1 MSQPRHG
8 GVSLSTRDRKFFC
21 DILLVVG
28 GLVDSHFPAISRGCT
43 DNVQYVTCSG
53 ASVQTRKI
61 EHMIRSGD
69 AATARRWHTNDFLI
83 RLANGEEPTS
93 SAADVPAWAST
104 DTSSSAGASFGVPSL
119 SLVAGDAPRHEQLS
133 VLRNDAWEDRTLE
146 VFGARTRSRWALDV
160 LVGRATHFGHD
171 WASLRAAGLAGTNA
185 DGKRRSPLDSIS
197 VNKLFALVETLHERG
212 IDREAEKALLSVIA
226 ERFINGES
234 LGKSH
239 QSSLA
244 VLLVQNGLIDQAR
257 LVSPLFVKDTWL
269 THAVSVQL
277 EHPGLGGS
285 IDTMLARM
293 NEPYRRLA
301 IESIELDGVEPSFA
315 GLRASAQTQVNDGAL
330 VSVAVI
336 YDRVDEA
343 LLASVRS
350 ILAQTYQNW
359 ELLLVGASPS
369 AALKKLA
376 SSDARIRLVS
386 IVKSADPRS
395 LRNEALQTATGEY
408 FTLQGAASWAH
419 PHRLEAQVYDLTAN
433 PSRIAN
439 TVHGLTV
446 SERLDFVTGAGAALA
461 MSDSTLLFHRSTA
474 LEVVGYFDASSPI
487 IDIDYRTRLEAASK
501 TTVEALVP
509 GAPLI
514 FDLES
519 ETNAPSTGVWHPFA
533 KLAALSAESYRAK
546 LIETGELDPHVDISG
561 PGAPVDS
568 PSDAHFDIIVVL
580 DGRELSSRRR
590 FLRAVVAEVR
600 AARAAGK
607 SVALVQSYSMLGPR
621 ANAKFPTD
629 LQGLISRG
637 DVTLL
642 ADDADADART
652 VIVRHAG
659 AAQGHPAEKRAITAE
674 RVVVVEDTRAGDER
688 GRTIASSDVIGTVS
702 AWFGKAPEWAIA
714 LPEMPVATV
723 SAVAFDASGLR
734 LMISDSSPERIRRV
748 RVINGETTV
757 TLTPTVVSAELV
769 AAADPSGEFVA
780 GEWKVVLETDA
791 GGGILVD
798 QACPISPDVVIWNS
812 QDNVAVRV
820 ANGEALRLLPDRSSD
835 DALSSV
841 EFSRKYLIA
850 SVTEAKADQGRFVL
864 AIDGK
869 NASPLTGV
877 YALREVDGGV
887 VRRRDFT
894 AATETGQKTWR
905 RTLAKF
911 AGSRWRLFGSFQTP
925 LGRVEFPL
933 VLDATA
939 TTAGTRDWQ
948 PQVLSGGR
956 IFIAP
961 PVPGRIASVG
971 QRVSKAAQGAVIE
984 PAWKALRTI
993 APRGGTK
1000 DRIVFGPQH
1009 AVSRLAS
1016 APTVSMVMPVYNVEP
1031 YLDVAISSVLDQDF
1045 ADLELIIVDDASTDN
1060 GRAIIEKY
1068 WKKDKRV
1075 RVFGLDHNTLG
1086 GAGIPSNVG
1095 IRAALG
1101 TYVAFAD
1108 SDDHVTRDGL
1118 AMLVASAQ
1126 SNKADLAVGD
1136 FRTFTA
1142 EDATGTESYDRAV
1155 WADLPV
1161 GEVISAAS
1169 NPDLFRLSPVP
1180 WRKLYRREFLQEH
1193 DILYPEGDY
1202 FYEDNPLHWFVLSR
1216 AERVVLCDTVVSF
1229 HRMEREGQTMSAQ
1242 TYKLGAFVNHANTT
1256 MRFLEGAKGANRT
1269 ALFEAFI
1276 GYLDRT
1282 HWTATRQSQPVA
1294 SALVKRGFGEVYRK
1308 SVAAAPGVKL
1318 SPRTKTKM
1326 AEDQAAYPDVDLTIV
1341 IPVFNNADLVSG
1353 TIDSLL
1359 TLRGISFNVLLV
1371 DDGSTDDSLA
1381 VMQGYE
1387 SRHSNVHVF
1396 AQGNRGAGRARNSVI
1411 PLATGRYTY
1420 FLDADDHIDSR
1431 SLAAAVRHAD
1441 ATSADLVFVKYR
1453 IDYVD
1458 EGRTRGMFDADR
1470 DLWKQA
1476 ESAKT
1481 GPEKENLAVRLINYP
1496 WNRIIRTTLLHDANI
1511 FFGATIVHNDVLFH
1525 WHSIVSANA
1534 IEFFDVEV
1542 CVHKKFAVRQQVTN
1556 VNDGRRM
1563 AVLEA
1568 LRDTHS
1574 RISHLDHYSDV
1585 REEWQKFAAHLL
1597 TWAQE
1602 RIPADLQ
1609 SEYARR
1615 RAQLTASFEQN

>member
-1 MSQPRHG
+1 
-8 GVSLSTRDRKFFC
+8 
-21 DILLVVG
+21 
-28 GLVDSHFPAISRGCT
+28 
-43 DNVQYVTCSG
+43 
-53 ASVQTRKI
+53 
-61 EHMIRSGD
+61 MIRSGD
-69 AATARRWHTNDFLI
+69 AATARRWHTNDFLV
-83 RLANGEEPTS
+83 RLANREEPTS
-93 SAADVPAWAST
+93 SAEAIPAWAST
-104 DTSSSAGASFGVPSL
+104 ETTSSTGASFGVPSL
-119 SLVAGDAPRHEQLS
+119 ALVAGDAPRHERLS

-146 VFGARTRSRWALDV
+146 VFGARTRSQWALDL
-160 LVGRATHFGHD
+160 LVGRATQFGHD
-171 WASLRAAGLAGTNA
+171 WASLRSAALDGTTT
-185 DGKRRSPLDSIS
+185 DGKRRSPLDAIS
-197 VNKLFALVETLHERG
+197 LNKLFAIVDTLHERG
-212 IDREAEKALLSVIA
+212 IDREAETALLRVIA
-226 ERFINGES
+226 ERFVNGES
-234 LGKSH
+234 LGKGH
-239 QSSLA
+239 QSSMA
-244 VLLVQNGLIDQAR
+244 VLLIQNGLIDQAR
-257 LVSPLFVKDTWL
+257 SASSLFEKDTWL

-277 EHPGLGGS
+277 EHPDVGGS
-285 IDTMLARM
+285 VEAMLARM

-301 IESIELDGVEPSFA
+301 IESVELVGAEPSFS
-315 GLRASAQTQVNDGAL
+315 GLRATAQHQATDGAL

-336 YDRVDEA
+336 YERADDA
-343 LLASVRS
+343 LLTSVRS

-359 ELLLVGASPS
+359 ELLLVGAAQS

-376 SSDARIRLVS
+376 ASDARVRLISVDGKA
-386 IVKSADPRS
+386 VDARD
-395 LRNEALQTATGEY
+395 LRNEALRSAKGEF

-419 PHRLEAQVYDLTAN
+419 PHRLETQVHDLVVN
-433 PSRIAN
+433 PSRLAN
-439 TVHGLTV
+439 TVHALTV
-446 SERLDFVTGAGAALA
+446 SARFDVITAAGATLNA
-461 MSDSTLLFHRSTA
+461 SDSTLLFHRSTA
-474 LEVVGYFDASSPI
+474 LDVIGYFDTFSSI
-487 IDIDYRTRLEAASK
+487 IDIEYRMRLEAASK
-501 TTVEALVP
+501 TKVEALVP
-509 GAPLI
+509 GAPLVL
-514 FDLES
+514 DLES
-519 ETNAPSTGVWHPFA
+519 DVSETASGVWQPAA
-533 KLAALSAESYRAK
+533 KLAALSSTQHRAK
-546 LIETGELDPHVDISG
+546 LIETGELDPHVELSEA
-561 PGAPVDS
+561 GAGSSLPRPAGDS
-568 PSDAHFDIIVVL
+568 NTEFDIIVVL
-580 DGRELSSRRR
+580 DGRELSSRRD
-590 FLRAVVAEVR
+590 FLRTVVAELR
-600 AARAAGK
+600 AARESGK
-607 SVALVQSYSMLGPR
+607 RVALVQSYSMLGPR

-629 LQGLISRG
+629 LQGLINRG
-637 DVTLL
+637 EVTLL
-642 ADDADADART
+642 ADDAEAHADA

-659 AAQGHPAEKRAITAE
+659 AAQGNPAETRTIAAK
-674 RVVVVEDTRAGDER
+674 RVVVVEDARAGDER
-688 GRTIASSDVIGTVS
+688 GRTIASSDVIETVS

-714 LPEMPVATV
+714 LPEMPAAAIT
-723 SAVAFDASGLR
+723 AVAFDAPGAR
-734 LMISDSSPERIRRV
+734 LMISDSSPDRIRRV
-748 RVINGETTV
+748 RLINGETIV
-757 TLTPTVVSAELV
+757 TFTPIVVAPELV
-769 AAADPSGEFVA
+769 ATADPSGELAA
-780 GEWKVVLETDA
+780 GDWKVVLDVDA
-791 GGGILVD
+791 GGGNLVE
-798 QACPISPDVVIWNS
+798 QPCPVSPDVIMWNS
-812 QDNVAVRV
+812 QDNMAVRV
-820 ANGEALRLLPDRSSD
+820 AEGGALRLLPDRSSD
-835 DALSSV
+835 DTLSSSD
-841 EFSRKYLIA
+841 FSRKYLTA
-850 SVTEAKADQGRFVL
+850 SVAEAKVGDGRITL
-864 AIDGK
+864 TIDGRA
-869 NASPLTGV
+869 ASPLADV
-877 YALREVDGGV
+877 YALREVEGGV

-894 AATETGQKTWR
+894 ATSDAAGQKTWR

-933 VLDATA
+933 ALDATA
-939 TTAGTRDWQ
+939 TTVGTRDWQ

-993 APRGGTK
+993 TPRGSAK

-1009 AVSRLAS
+1009 AASRLTS
-1016 APTVSMVMPVYNVEP
+1016 TPTVSMVMPVYNVEP
-1031 YLDVAISSVLDQDF
+1031 FLDVAISSVLDQDF
-1045 ADLELIIVDDASTDN
+1045 SDLELIIVDDASTDN

-1095 IRAALG
+1095 IRAAIG

-1118 AMLVASAQ
+1118 ALLVASAQ
-1126 SNKADLAVGD
+1126 SNKADLAIGD

-1142 EDATGTESYDRAV
+1142 DDATGTESYDRAV

-1180 WRKLYRREFLQEH
+1180 WRKLYRRVFLQEH

-1256 MRFLEGAKGANRT
+1256 MRFLDGAKGTNRT

-1282 HWTATRQSQPVA
+1282 HWTATRQTQPVA

-1341 IPVFNNADLVSG
+1341 IPVFNNADLVGG

-1359 TLRGISFNVLLV
+1359 TLRGITFNVLLV

-1387 SRHSNVHVF
+1387 SRHTNVHVF

-1420 FLDADDHIDSR
+1420 FLDADDHVDSR
-1431 SLAAAVRHAD
+1431 SLAAAIRHAD
-1441 ATSADLVFVKYR
+1441 ATTADLVFVKYR

-1511 FFGATIVHNDVLFH
+1511 FFGATVVHNDVLFH

-1574 RISHLDHYSDV
+1574 RISHLDHYGDV
-1585 REEWQKFAAHLL
+1585 RDEWQQFAAHLL

-1602 RIPADLQ
+1602 RIPAELQ
-1609 SEYARR
+1609 GEYARR
-1615 RAQLTASFEQN
+1615 RALLTASFEQD

>member
-1 MSQPRHG
+1 MIGPDP
-8 GVSLSTRDRKFFC
+8 STAR
-21 DILLVVG
+21 
-28 GLVDSHFPAISRGCT
+28 
-43 DNVQYVTCSG
+43 
-53 ASVQTRKI
+53 
-61 EHMIRSGD
+61 
-69 AATARRWHTNDFLI
+69 RRWHTKDLI
-83 RLANGEEPTS
+83 VRLANGDEETS
-93 SAADVPAWAST
+93 SPSALPAWT
-104 DTSSSAGASFGVPSL
+104 EPETVPSAGAAFGIASL
-119 SLVAGDAPRHEQLS
+119 AAVADDPMRQERLA

-146 VFGARTRSRWALDV
+146 VFGARTRSIWALDA
-160 LVGRATHFGHD
+160 LVGRATRFGHD
-171 WASLRAAGLAGTNA
+171 WESLRVAAVEGAKA
-185 DGKRRSPLDSIS
+185 DGAHRPPLDD
-197 VNKLFALVETLHERG
+197 LTLHALLGVVDVLHEREF
-212 IDREAEKALLSVIA
+212 DQEAAEAILTVIA
-226 ERFINGES
+226 ERFAAGEH
-234 LGKSH
+234 LGKRH
-239 QSSLA
+239 QASLVERLIQHDLIEQARA
-244 VLLVQNGLIDQAR
+244 VLPLIE
-257 LVSPLFVKDTWL
+257 KGTWR
-269 THAVSVQL
+269 THALTVQL
-277 EHPGLGGS
+277 EHPRVGGS
-285 IDTMLARM
+285 LDNMLSRL
-293 NEPYRRLA
+293 NEPYRRLG
-301 IESIELDGVEPSFA
+301 IESVGLDATSDPTFF
-315 GLRASAQTQVNDGAL
+315 GLRSDPQIATAHGPL
-330 VSVAVI
+330 LSVAVI
-336 YDRVDEA
+336 YNGIDDA
-343 LLASVRS
+343 LDTAVRS
-350 ILAQTYQNW
+350 IREQTYQNW
-359 ELLLVGASPS
+359 ELLLVGDS
-369 AALKKLA
+369 AAAELDQLA
-376 SSDARIRLVS
+376 RSDERIRV
-386 IVKSADPRS
+386 IEPGGAARDEAA
-395 LRNEALQTATGEY
+395 LRNEALLASSGEF
-408 FTLQGAASWAH
+408 FTLHGAHSWAH
-419 PHRLEAQVYDLTAN
+419 PHRLAVQAHDLISN
-433 PSRIAN
+433 PSHLAN
-439 TVHGLTV
+439 VVHGLTV
-446 SERLDFVTGAGAALA
+446 SERLDVVTGSGADLA
-461 MSDSTLLFHRSTA
+461 VADSTLMFRRDTA
-474 LEVVGYFDASSPI
+474 IGLVGFFDVTNPLT
-487 IDIDYRTRLEAASK
+487 DFDYRIRLEAAAK
-501 TTVEALVP
+501 AEAVELVP
-509 GAPLI
+509 GAPLVL
-514 FDLES
+514 DLERGAR
-519 ETNAPSTGVWHPFA
+519 ELRTGLWRPAAV
-533 KLAALSAESYRAK
+533 LAGESAARRRAMLVTRGK
-546 LIETGELDPHVDISG
+546 ADPIVERAQSRDVDG
-561 PGAPVDS
+561 RVE
-568 PSDAHFDIIVVL
+568 FDVIILL
-580 DGRELSSRRR
+580 DGGQLSSRRI
-590 FLRAVVAEVR
+590 FHHTVAAEVR
-600 AARAAGK
+600 AAAIAGLR
-607 SVALVQSYSMLGPR
+607 VGLVQSVSMLGPR
-621 ANAKFPTD
+621 AHAPFAAE
-629 LQGLISRG
+629 LQDLISSSE
-637 DVTLL
+637 VVLL
-642 ADDADADART
+642 DSDAEAKT
-652 VIVRHAG
+652 ELVVVRHAG
-659 AAQGHPAEKRAITAE
+659 AAQGHPWESRPIRTD

-688 GRTIASSDVIGTVS
+688 GRTIASADVVDTVR
-702 AWFGKAPEWAIA
+702 AWFGKEPEWVIA
-714 LPEMPVATV
+714 LPEMPTAEVT
-723 SAVAFDASGLR
+723 AVAADAPGFR
-734 LMISDSSPERIRRV
+734 MMISGTAPERIRQIRLV
-748 RVINGETTV
+748 SGEATV
-757 TLTPTVVSAELV
+757 TFTSTVVSSDLV
-769 AAADPSGEFVA
+769 AATDPSGELAA
-780 GEWKVVLETDA
+780 GEWKVILDVDA
-791 GGGILVD
+791 GGGNLVE

-820 ANGEALRLLPDRSSD
+820 AKGEALRLLPDRSSD
-835 DALSSV
+835 ATLSSV
-841 EFSRKYLIA
+841 EFSRKYLTA
-850 SVTEAKADQGRFVL
+850 SVAEARVDQGRIVL
-864 AIDGK
+864 VIDGK

-877 YALREVDGGV
+877 YALREVEGGV

-894 AATETGQKTWR
+894 LATDTGQKAWR

-984 PAWKALRTI
+984 PASKVLRAI

-1000 DRIVFGPQH
+1000 ERIVFGPQH
-1009 AVSRLAS
+1009 AVSRLKS

-1060 GRAIIEKY
+1060 GRTIIEKY

-1095 IRAALG
+1095 IRAAVG

-1118 AMLVASAQ
+1118 ALLVASAQ
-1126 SNKADLAVGD
+1126 SNNADLAIGD

-1180 WRKLYRREFLQEH
+1180 WRKLYRRAFLQEH

-1216 AERVVLCDTVVSF
+1216 AERVVLCDVVVSF

-1256 MRFLEGAKGANRT
+1256 MRFLDGAKGANRT
-1269 ALFEAFI
+1269 TLFEAFI

-1282 HWTATRQSQPVA
+1282 HWTATRQTQQVA

-1318 SPRTKTKM
+1318 SPRTKTKI
-1326 AEDQAAYPDVDLTIV
+1326 AEDQAAYPDVDLTII
-1341 IPVFNNADLVSG
+1341 IPVFNNGDLVGG
-1353 TIDSLL
+1353 TIESLL

-1387 SRHSNVHVF
+1387 SRHPNVHVF

-1441 ATSADLVFVKYR
+1441 ATAADLVFVKYR

-1470 DLWKQA
+1470 DLWNQA
-1476 ESAKT
+1476 ESART
-1481 GPEKENLAVRLINYP
+1481 GPEKENLAARLINYP

-1511 FFGATIVHNDVLFH
+1511 FFGATVVHNDVLFH

-1534 IEFFDVEV
+1534 IEFFDAEV

-1568 LRDTHS
+1568 LRDTYS
-1574 RISHLDHYSDV
+1574 RISHLNHYDSV
-1585 REEWQKFAAHLL
+1585 REEWLKFAAHLL
-1597 TWAQE
+1597 DWAQE
-1602 RIPADLQ
+1602 RIPGELH

-1615 RAQLTASFEQN
+1615 REQLTAGFEQE